1 MDAERWQAM
10 SEALMGR
17 IAGRFTRVEPRRRAR
32 SLVSSHD
39 VRARALVVLAVG
51 VAAILAV
58 TSFQPTTLRPSND
71 TAEADIHRP
80 EN

>member
-32 SLVSSHD
+32 ALVSSHD
-39 VRARALVVLAVG
+39 DVLARALVVLAVG

-71 TAEADIHRP
+71 TA
-80 EN
+80 